1 MTITE
6 STSDLK
12 QEEGS
17 PSSEPLRRRERPA
30 PPPKERRIRRG
41 GLTIQ
46 SKLLIMLL
54 AVSLVSS
61 VIVGII
67 GFVSGRE
74 SLRAAAVEQL
84 TTIRELRA
92 NEIENAMAGL
102 QQGVTLDS
110 RNLSAQNA
118 SVALNEGFAQLQN
131 APLTPEQ
138 EAELEAYYA
147 NAFIPALEQRSGTE
161 YGENAFIPES
171 AAGRYLQYW
180 YTRANTTY
188 DDAGFEQA
196 LAVPDPGDGS
206 AYSAAHAQFHDYFQL
221 LIDEIGYV
229 DLLMLNTDGDVVY
242 SAHKGVDLG
251 TNLTDGPYRDTVLAE
266 AYRDAMAT
274 NTVNTVETT
283 DFERYIPALDVPA
296 LWVVSP
302 VGDEDEVTGA
312 LAAQIPIETINDVM
326 TGGQSWEE
334 QGLGRTGEVYLAGR
348 DDLMRS
354 ISREL
359 VESPEEY
366 AEEVVRNGTPPDLAE
381 RIEEV
386 EGTILLQPVD
396 TPSVNEA
403 QQGRT
408 GWAITSDYL
417 GGESITAYRPLD
429 IDGLEWVAVAR
440 IESDEAF
447 APVTD
452 FTRNLVLSTLAILLA
467 VSVISLLLAQVFTRP
482 IRRLVDAVR
491 RIAGGDLAVQ
501 VPHSSRDE
509 FGDLGSAFNDM
520 ASSLRIKQDL
530 IDQQRQ
536 ENEKL
541 LHTLMP
547 ESVARRY
554 REGEESI
561 AEQHDN
567 VAVVFAELVGFD
579 EHAATLTSDQE
590 ITQLNTIMRG
600 FDEAA
605 EKAGVE
611 KVRTLRGGY
620 LASSGLIVPRVDNVR
635 RAVEFAREMR
645 ASIERF
651 NAQHGTAIDL
661 RAGVD
666 TGTVTSGLV
675 ARTNLAF
682 DLWGDAVSLAYR
694 VRSVS
699 GEPGIYVSDAVRDR
713 LQDSVAFDE
722 AGVVELDGRQ
732 QTVWRVE

>member
-1 MTITE
+1 VTISAT
-6 STSDLK
+6 
-12 QEEGS
+12 
-17 PSSEPLRRRERPA
+17 RPDQGEAEA
-30 PPPKERRIRRG
+30 PPPPDEPTRHRERVAPKKPLRRG
-41 GLTIQ
+41 GLSIQ

-61 VIVGII
+61 VIVGMI

-92 NEIENAMAGL
+92 HEMENAMASL

-118 SVALNEGFAQLQN
+118 SIALNDGFAQLQN
-131 APLTPEQ
+131 ASLTAEQ

-147 NAFIPALEQRSGTE
+147 DTFIPALEERSNAD
-161 YGENAFIPES
+161 YGESAFIPQS

-180 YTRANTTY
+180 YTRGAPVEGEGEGADTLTVA
-188 DDAGFEQA
+188 DA
-196 LAVPDPGDGS
+196 GDGS
-206 AYSAAHAQFHDYFQL
+206 PYSSAHAEYHDYFQR
-221 LIDEIGYV
+221 LIEEIGYL
-229 DLLMLNTDGDVVY
+229 DLLVMNTEGDVVY
-242 SAHKGVDLG
+242 TANKGVDLG
-251 TNLTDGPYRDTVLAE
+251 TNLLTGPYRDTLLAG
-266 AYRDAMAT
+266 AYRDVLAT
-274 NTVNTVETT
+274 NSVESVQTT
-283 DFERYIPALDVPA
+283 DFERYIPSLNVPT

-302 VGDEDEVTGA
+302 IGSDAGVTGT

-326 TGGQSWEE
+326 TGSESWAE

-354 ISREL
+354 ISRGL

-366 AEEVVRNGTPPDLAE
+366 AEQVIRNGTPPDVAE
-381 RIEEV
+381 RIV
-386 EGTILLQPVD
+386 DVDGTILLQPVD
-396 TPSVNEA
+396 TFSVNEA

-408 GWAITSDYL
+408 GSAITRDYT

-429 IDGLEWVAVAR
+429 IEGLEWVAVAR
-440 IESDEAF
+440 ISSDEAF
-447 APVTD
+447 APVSE

-501 VPHSSRDE
+501 VPHGSRDE
-509 FGDLGSAFNDM
+509 FGDLGTAFNDM
-520 ASSLRIKQDL
+520 ASSLRIKQEL
-530 IDQQRQ
+530 IDQQKQ

-547 ESVARRY
+547 ASVARRY
-554 REGEESI
+554 RDGEESI

-567 VAVVFAELVGFD
+567 VAVVFGELVGFD
-579 EHAATLTSDQE
+579 EHAAALTSEQE
-590 ITQLNTIMRG
+590 IAQLNTIMRG

-611 KVRTLRGGY
+611 KVRSLRGGY

-645 ASIERF
+645 SSIERF
-651 NAQHGTAIDL
+651 NAQHGTSIDV

-699 GEPGIYVSDAVRDR
+699 GEPGIYVSQTVRER
-713 LQDSVAFDE
+713 MPDSVEFEE
-722 AGVVELDGRQ
+722 AGVVELKGGQ
-732 QTVWRVE
+732 QTVWRVV